1 MLNTININCIP
12 PHQLTLKKGAPIMM
26 MRNSN
31 PDLSL
36 CNGTRLR
43 IVEFKPHVIHAL
55 IMTSAHQGQHVFIP
69 RIGFLSDG
77 DEQGFP
83 FKLRCKQFP
92 VQPAFVMTINKA
104 QGQTVQNMG
113 LYLATLCFSHGRL
126 YVALSR
132 VTARDR
138 FKAVIERPDFE
149 EVAGA
154 YSDNIVY
161 RETFAPTQVA

>member
-55 IMTSAHQGQHVFIP
+55 IMTSAHQAEHGTV
-69 RIGFLSDG
+69 LG
-77 DEQGFP
+77 DALLLARAA
-83 FKLRCKQFP
+83 LRG
-92 VQPAFVMTINKA
+92 TI
-104 QGQTVQNMG
+104 
-113 LYLATLCFSHGRL
+113 
-126 YVALSR
+126 
-132 VTARDR
+132 ARDR
-138 FKAVIERPDFE
+138 QGQVQ
-149 EVAGA
+149 G
-154 YSDNIVY
+154 SD
-161 RETFAPTQVA
+161 